1 MVDSLEPKAAGTVT
15 NQPGG
20 KSDVTHERQREAAG
34 DPSAAG
40 PIPER
45 AASQAEDL
53 THTTDGELVEHG
65 YGHGV

>member
-15 NQPGG
+15 NQPDGR
-20 KSDVTHERQREAAG
+20 SDVTHERQREPAG
-34 DPSAAG
+34 DPPASG

-45 AASQAEDL
+45 AASKVEDF
-53 THTTDGELVEHG
+53 TQTTDGELVEHG